1 MQLELPAPA
10 ESRRG
15 GGEDESRR
23 GRRRGGRVA
32 EKPASRSAEGSR
44 PRRASLAAPILAA
57 AVGFLAGDALKPPD
71 QQLSARAAIA
81 AIDGYRAAVSPQV
94 GKVVRCRFEPTCSAY
109 GREAIARYGSPK
121 GFLMTAGRI
130 LRCHPWA
137 KGGKDPVP

>member
-10 ESRRG
+10 ESPRG
-15 GGEDESRR
+15 GSDDDSRR
-23 GRRRGGRVA
+23 GRRRRVA
-32 EKPASRSAEGSR
+32 EEPARRSAEGTR

-57 AVGFLAGDALKPPD
+57 AVGFLAGDALRPPD